1 MDADA
6 EEKKK
11 ELKRLQDKVQ
21 LQNRE
26 MERMHKRIVELAD
39 SERMEARVATMRL
52 ELDRQ
57 ASASAATIRKLH
69 AQVLAQAKQCGPPS
83 TTIFAHNFT
92 HNYLFICPWR
102 PPPHWHADTLCSKS
116 LSVRLF
122 PPPSQPPTQTA
133 VSPSPPPAPPRPT
146 PPKHPLPCD

>member
-26 MERMHKRIVELAD
+26 IERMHKRIVELAD

-69 AQVLAQAKQCGPPS
+69 AQVLAQAKQCAPRIHCNPHPQFYAQLPFHLPLASPASLVRRYSVLEKLVGPSLPS
-83 TTIFAHNFT
+83 SFAAPNA
-92 HNYLFICPWR
+92 N
-102 PPPHWHADTLCSKS
+102 S
-116 LSVRLF
+116 SV
-122 PPPSQPPTQTA
+122 A
-133 VSPSPPPAPPRPT
+133 
-146 PPKHPLPCD
+146 